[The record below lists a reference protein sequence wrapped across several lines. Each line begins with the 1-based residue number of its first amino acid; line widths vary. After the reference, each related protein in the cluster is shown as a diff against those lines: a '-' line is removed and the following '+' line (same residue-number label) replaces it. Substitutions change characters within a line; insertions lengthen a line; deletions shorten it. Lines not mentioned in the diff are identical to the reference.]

1 MRGLHTQVSD
11 LRKDVFVEVA
21 RIAYE
26 SDNINDDLESIPYKL
41 SPDENPRF
49 RDSVYRERAVSSERT
64 RLALGLSLRP
74 QNKPVHI
81 TSGLDEATVDEMYY
95 EPPLMQ
101 VIPSA
106 CNACEDNV
114 YEVSNLCRGCLAHS
128 CMEVCPRDA
137 ITHVDGQAHIDE
149 SKCIKCGKCKSACP
163 YDAIG
168 KKVRPCSVACGVKA
182 IESDEYGR
190 AVINQ
195 DKCLSCGM
203 CMVSCPFGAIADKSQ
218 IFQLIRCMKNGG
230 EVVAEIAPAYAGQ
243 FGKEATPDKIYAAL
257 LKLGFS
263 QVYEVALG
271 ADIGA
276 VTEAHDYVYH
286 VKTGEKPFLLTS
298 CCPAWSMLAKKQF
311 PEIIDSVSKEL
322 TPMVATARSIKK
334 EHPNAKVVFIGPCA
348 AKKLEAMRKTVR
360 SDVDFVITFEELDAM
375 FEARGIDPKTI
386 ESQGHLHD
394 ATAAGRGYAVA
405 GGVSKAIE
413 NCIHEYYPDVEVQIE
428 HVEGLDECKKV
439 LMLAKAGRKN
449 GYLIEGMGCPGGC
462 VAGAGTNIPVPKA
475 QKKVKEFVKASSK
488 QLPPKELGEIEL
500 K

>member
-95 EPPLMQ
+95 EPPMMQ

-462 VAGAGTNIPVPKA
+462 VAGAGTLIPVPEA
-475 QKKVKEFVKASSK
+475 M
-488 QLPPKELGEIEL
+488 
-500 K
+500 

>member
-360 SDVDFVITFEELDAM
+360 SDVDFVITLEELDAM

-462 VAGAGTNIPVPKA
+462 VAGAGTLIPVPEA
-475 QKKVKEFVKASSK
+475 KKDVQQIVKDSTKK
-488 QLPPKELGEIEL
+488 LPPKQLREIEL

>member
-137 ITHVDGQAHIDE
+137 ITHVDGQAHIDK

-230 EVVAEIAPAYAGQ
+230 EVVAEIEPAYAGQ

-276 VTEAHDYVYH
+276 VTEARDYVYH

-462 VAGAGTNIPVPKA
+462 VAGAGTLIPVPEA
-475 QKKVKEFVKASSK
+475 KKDVQQIVKDSTKK
-488 QLPPKELGEIEL
+488 LPPKQLREIEL

>member
-462 VAGAGTNIPVPKA
+462 VAGAGTLIPVPEA
-475 QKKVKEFVKASSK
+475 KKDVQQIVKDYTKK
-488 QLPPKELGEIEL
+488 LPPKQLREIEL

>member
-114 YEVSNLCRGCLAHS
+114 YEVSNLCQWMSGTFHAWRSVRGMRSH
-128 CMEVCPRDA
+128 MWMGR
-137 ITHVDGQAHIDE
+137 HILTSQNVSNVE
-149 SKCIKCGKCKSACP
+149 NVKVLVRMMRSVKRYVLVPLPAVSKQL
-163 YDAIG
+163 
-168 KKVRPCSVACGVKA
+168 
-182 IESDEYGR
+182 ESDEYGR

-218 IFQLIRCMKNGG
+218 IFQLIRCMKEWWRSRCRNR
-230 EVVAEIAPAYAGQ
+230 
-243 FGKEATPDKIYAAL
+243 
-257 LKLGFS
+257 
-263 QVYEVALG
+263 
-271 ADIGA
+271 
-276 VTEAHDYVYH
+276 
-286 VKTGEKPFLLTS
+286 TGLCRTVWQMKRHR
-298 CCPAWSMLAKKQF
+298 
-311 PEIIDSVSKEL
+311 I
-322 TPMVATARSIKK
+322 RY
-334 EHPNAKVVFIGPCA
+334 
-348 AKKLEAMRKTVR
+348 MR
-360 SDVDFVITFEELDAM
+360 
-375 FEARGIDPKTI
+375 
-386 ESQGHLHD
+386 H
-394 ATAAGRGYAVA
+394 Y
-405 GGVSKAIE
+405 
-413 NCIHEYYPDVEVQIE
+413 
-428 HVEGLDECKKV
+428 
-439 LMLAKAGRKN
+439 
-449 GYLIEGMGCPGGC
+449 
-462 VAGAGTNIPVPKA
+462 
-475 QKKVKEFVKASSK
+475 
-488 QLPPKELGEIEL
+488 
-500 K
+500 

>member
-203 CMVSCPFGAIADKSQ
+203 CMVSCPFGAISDKSQ
-218 IFQLIRCMKNGG
+218 IFQLARALSEG
-230 EVVAEIAPAYAGQ
+230 EQIIAEIAPAFTGQ
-243 FGKEATPDKIYAAL
+243 FGDNINARNLKAAL
-257 LKLGFS
+257 EELGFS

-276 VTEAHDYVYH
+276 VAEAHHYVEK
-286 VKTGEKPFLLTS
+286 VVTGELPFLLTS
-298 CCPAWSMLAKKQF
+298 CCPAWSMLAKKYF
-311 PEIIDSVSKEL
+311 PDLADQVSQEL
-322 TPMVATARSIKK
+322 TPMVATARTIKL

-348 AKKLEAMRKTVR
+348 SKKLEASRRTVR
-360 SDVDFVITFEELDAM
+360 SDVDFVITFEELQAM
-375 FEARGIDPKTI
+375 FDAREIDLTEYEA
-386 ESQGHLHD
+386 ESSFHD
-394 ATAAGRGYAVA
+394 ATGAGRGYAAA
-405 GGVSKAIE
+405 GGVANAIE
-413 NCIHEYYPDVEVQIE
+413 KCVNEYYPDVEVKIE
-428 HVEGLDECKKV
+428 HAEGLAECKKM
-439 LMLAKAGRKN
+439 LTLAKIGKKN
-449 GYLIEGMGCPGGC
+449 GCLIEGMGCPGGC
-462 VAGAGTNIPVPKA
+462 IAGAGTNIPIQKA
-475 QKKVKEFVKASSK
+475 QKELKDFVAHSSK
-488 QLPPKELGEIEL
+488 MLPPKELEEIEL